1 MLGPGEHLGE
11 ESDMS
16 GRVFAAGE
24 SMTVFTPHDPEN
36 KPLNFDKSNPLWVK
50 MNKERLRVTVDICYC
65 STLDE
70 CWTLRAGGRQLA
82 PPPRPVVARLRHR
95 PVSSSSQRDLVIP
108 IPRLSAE
115 QKACRIDIMKEFEKK
130 VALVTGGGSGIGR
143 ATALGFAREG
153 AKVVIGNRNVERGE
167 ETVSMIRDAGGTASF
182 KRTDVLVA
190 AEVKALVDHA
200 VMTYGRLDMA
210 FNNAGIE
217 GEVKPTLVDQTE
229 ANFDAV
235 MGVNVKGVWLSMKYE
250 IPRMLDQGGGAI
262 VNCSSVAGVIGFPGI
277 GIYVASKHAVIG
289 LTKTAALEYSARGI
303 RINAVN
309 PAVIDTE
316 MVDRL
321 TDGMNMRKDDL
332 TKFHPIGR
340 LGRVEEVAEAVL
352 WLCSDKASFVTG
364 HSLIIDGGF
373 TAI

>member
-1 MLGPGEHLGE
+1 
-11 ESDMS
+11 
-16 GRVFAAGE
+16 
-24 SMTVFTPHDPEN
+24 
-36 KPLNFDKSNPLWVK
+36 
-50 MNKERLRVTVDICYC
+50 
-65 STLDE
+65 
-70 CWTLRAGGRQLA
+70 
-82 PPPRPVVARLRHR
+82 
-95 PVSSSSQRDLVIP
+95 
-108 IPRLSAE
+108 
-115 QKACRIDIMKEFEKK
+115 MKEFEAK

-143 ATALGFAREG
+143 ATALAFAREG
-153 AKVVIGNRNVERGE
+153 AQVVIGNRNVQRGE

-182 KRTDVLVA
+182 KRTDVLVG

-200 VMTYGRLDMA
+200 VTTYGQLDVA

-262 VNCSSVAGVIGFPGI
+262 VNCSSVAGAIGFPGL

-289 LTKTAALEYSARGI
+289 LTKTAALEYSVQGI

-316 MVDRL
+316 MVDRF
-321 TDGMNMRKDDL
+321 TDGMNMKKDDL
-332 TKFHPIGR
+332 TTFHPIGR

-364 HSLIIDGGF
+364 HSMMIDGGF
-373 TAI
+373 TAR